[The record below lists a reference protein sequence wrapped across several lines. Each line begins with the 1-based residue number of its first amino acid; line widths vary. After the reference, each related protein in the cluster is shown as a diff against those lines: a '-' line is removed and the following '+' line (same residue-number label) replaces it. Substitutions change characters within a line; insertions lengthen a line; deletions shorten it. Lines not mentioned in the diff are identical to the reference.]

1 MTVLLF
7 LIPVALLLGGLG
19 MWCFVWAVNN
29 AQFDDLENAGKR
41 ILFDDADAKLRERNT
56 R

>member
-19 MWCFVWAVNN
+19 MWCFVWAVNSN
-29 AQFDDLENAGKR
+29 QFDDLDTVGNR
-41 ILFDDADAKLRERNT
+41 ILFDDADAKLRERKT